1 MLSRNN
7 KREITGEINTTV
19 TQEGAVITTNTIYNN
34 DRPISQNISVRDA
47 QGRVHT
53 ENVFGKLLP

>member
-1 MLSRNN
+1 MLVRNN
-7 KREITGEINTTV
+7 SGEITGEINNTV
-19 TQEGAVITTNTIYNN
+19 TQEGSVITTNTIYNN
-34 DRPISQNISVRDA
+34 GRTISQNISVRDN

>member
-1 MLSRNN
+1 LLIRDN
-7 KREITGEINTTV
+7 KGEVTGEINNV
-19 TQEGAVITTNTIYNN
+19 ITQEGSVITTNTIYNN
-34 DRPISQNISVRDA
+34 GRPISQNISIRDS